1 MKKFLNKSI
10 ILIIGILAINLLVS
24 KSNIKWDLTADK
36 HFTLSKATQ
45 KIIKKIDKPVKI
57 IVFLEGEFPAYF
69 KRLHNET
76 KNFLSDIRDLNP
88 KIDFVFINPL
98 KKGDVYVQNLIKKG
112 LQASQISVKKSGK
125 VEQILVFPW
134 AVIQQGEQEIPVSL
148 LTQSFSR
155 STEEQIQKSIDNLEY
170 AFTKNLD
177 LIQNRKNKKIAI
189 LKGNGELD
197 DIHLADFLRTLGKKY
212 RLAPFTLD
220 SVQTMPAKTL
230 EELKNFDL
238 AILPKPTEKFSE
250 KEKYILD
257 QYLMNGGK
265 MLMLIDAVKAHK
277 DTLMYH
283 GKTYALNAELN
294 LTDFLFNY
302 GVRIQPKLIKDIVAA
317 PVVLKVGQTGNKP
330 QLEQFP
336 WFYSPLIHPEQ
347 NHPIGKNVDMLVMD
361 FVSPMDT
368 LKNQAK
374 KTILLKTSPKTEL
387 IGVPVEINFNEIGK
401 KPDLKKYIAG
411 QQIVGVL
418 LEGKFNSAYKG
429 RVHPVKLNK
438 HIDQNQTALIV
449 ISDGDIIR
457 NQTDKNRPLEL
468 GYDKWSKIKYDN
480 KKFLQN
486 AVDYLLDHS
495 GVINLKNRERKLL
508 FLDKNKIISDLGFWQ
523 IINTIVPLLIL
534 FGLIFGFNFYRKKK
548 YGKQNF

>member
-1 MKKFLNKSI
+1 MKKYFNNT
-10 ILIIGILAINLLVS
+10 ILVIIGLLAINLLIS
-24 KSNIKWDLTADK
+24 KLHIKWDLTTDK
-36 HFTLSKATQ
+36 HFTLSTATE
-45 KIIKKIDKPVKI
+45 KIVKKINKPVKI
-57 IVFLEGEFPAYF
+57 IVLLEGEFPAYF
-69 KRLHNET
+69 KRLHDET
-76 KNFLSDIRDLNP
+76 QDFLSDIRDLNP

-98 KKGDVYVQNLIKKG
+98 EKGDQYVQDLIKKG

-134 AVIQQGEQEIPVSL
+134 AIIQQGNQEIPVSL

-155 STEEQIQKSIDNLEY
+155 TTEEQIQKSIENLEY
-170 AFTKNLD
+170 VFTKNLD
-177 LIQNRKNKKIAI
+177 LIQSNKNKKIAI

-197 DIHLADFLRTLGKKY
+197 DLHLADFLKTLGKKY

-220 SVQTMPAKTL
+220 SVQTMPVKTL
-230 EELKNFDL
+230 KELNNFDL
-238 AILPKPTEKFSE
+238 AIMAKPTEKFSE
-250 KEKYILD
+250 KEKYVLD

-302 GVRIQPKLIKDIVAA
+302 GVRINPELIKDIVAA

-347 NHPIGKNVDMLVMD
+347 NHPIGKNVDMIMMD

-368 LKNQAK
+368 LKNLAK
-374 KTILLKTSPKTEL
+374 KTILLKTSPKTQL

-401 KPDLKKYIAG
+401 KPDIRKFTSG
-411 QQIVGVL
+411 QQILGVL

-429 RVHPVKLNK
+429 RIHPVKTNK
-438 HIDQNQTALIV
+438 HIDENNTSLIV

-480 KKFLQN
+480 KKFLLN
-486 AVDYLLDHS
+486 AVDYLLDNS

-523 IINTIVPLLIL
+523 ILNTIIPLLIL
-534 FGLIFGFNFYRKKK
+534 FGFILGFNYYRKKK
-548 YGKQNF
+548 YG